1 MLCRSI
7 KDHAHFCRDS
17 VFFDHWK
24 VGEKPLLFNF
34 RLGYLTNVVLFLI
47 VLKDLVVGFHDL
59 WAFSLE
65 GLLLAFESHDSY
77 IIIVSE
83 LWFAF
88 FPGDS
93 YFVSPIPDLQCLRY
107 LSDCRSLFCC
117 HPLFRLVHD
126 PQGFEFP
133 KCTQN
138 VIRRRWLI
146 DLTAA
151 VRACEVGMSVTP
163 EFFHQCRTK
172 AHPAQICQTRNGVI
186 WLVTTSF
193 LQYMMKDWMITAN
206 HDVNL
211 TPS

>member
-117 HPLFRLVHD
+117 HPLFRLVLD

-133 KCTQN
+133 KCT
-138 VIRRRWLI
+138 
-146 DLTAA
+146 
-151 VRACEVGMSVTP
+151 
-163 EFFHQCRTK
+163 
-172 AHPAQICQTRNGVI
+172 
-186 WLVTTSF
+186 
-193 LQYMMKDWMITAN
+193 
-206 HDVNL
+206 
-211 TPS
+211 

>member
-1 MLCRSI
+1 M
-7 KDHAHFCRDS
+7 
-17 VFFDHWK
+17 
-24 VGEKPLLFNF
+24 LFNF

-107 LSDCRSLFCC
+107 LSDCLSLFCC

-133 KCTQN
+133 KCMQN

-146 DLTAA
+146 DLTAV